1 MKSSK
6 DSKFHDIR
14 NECIQTS
21 DHNYIFKLHTKNN
34 CIHLNLSK
42 ATFEFYLKSKEMCES
57 LKL

>member
-21 DHNYIFKLHTKNN
+21 DYNYIFKLHTKNN
-34 CIHLNLSK
+34 
-42 ATFEFYLKSKEMCES
+42 
-57 LKL
+57 